1 MTECELHL
9 WNTLCL
15 YKGMC
20 VGREESSSPWLS
32 SALRRPKGKLLILVE
47 GGKAKRTWPSWEQCR
62 RGTFNPVPPV
72 RDQMQTRS
80 RRVTGLV
87 RRRLCAAPCGESGA
101 CPFRGLGFHPVPV
114 HPSVLFYCILPV
126 CFDMC
131 LSCGTLTPY
140 PVTYWICLC
149 FDAP

>member
-101 CPFRGLGFHPVPV
+101 CPSAASGFTLCRYIP
-114 HPSVLFYCILPV
+114 PSFSIAYYLFVL
-126 CFDMC
+126 
-131 LSCGTLTPY
+131 
-140 PVTYWICLC
+140 ICAC
-149 FDAP
+149 RVVISPHIR